1 MKNITLTS
9 IFILFFFNVSVYGAD
24 YPNIPK
30 EIDLKNKTYCDKKGR
45 KFGHTIVLID
55 LTSDLESA
63 QIKFIKDQVFTEEF
77 FLKKDPFTKFSF
89 LLIDNKNPL
98 NQEFVFS
105 KCRPKTGGD
114 AKLEK
119 TSWTENKT
127 FIEKYY
133 KEFIMAS
140 QSTQRAIFNDKISSE
155 YSYIYETIASLWQNP
170 KFDFSEKTGKRKL
183 IIVSDMLQ
191 NSERLSF
198 YKSCNSSSVDA
209 KCPSFQKFMENLS
222 DKDYLMATAPKGKG
236 VDLEMIYLNNR
247 YETKK
252 ELDISL
258 VKLWENYFKDR
269 GFENIKTVRQL
280 DLK

>member
-1 MKNITLTS
+1 
-9 IFILFFFNVSVYGAD
+9 
-24 YPNIPK
+24 
-30 EIDLKNKTYCDKKGR
+30 
-45 KFGHTIVLID
+45 
-55 LTSDLESA
+55 
-63 QIKFIKDQVFTEEF
+63 
-77 FLKKDPFTKFSF
+77 
-89 LLIDNKNPL
+89 
-98 NQEFVFS
+98 
-105 KCRPKTGGD
+105 
-114 AKLEK
+114 
-119 TSWTENKT
+119 
-127 FIEKYY
+127 
-133 KEFIMAS
+133 
-140 QSTQRAIFNDKISSE
+140 
-155 YSYIYETIASLWQNP
+155 
-170 KFDFSEKTGKRKL
+170 
-183 IIVSDMLQ
+183 MLQ